1 MQMPV
6 MAKGV
11 FIAALYGLVGIL
23 RQGAKPFTTGSALCR
38 GQETLDPS
46 QEPFKRRPFVSA
58 VNAENCF
65 DCIVFPTVSPPER
78 SRVPHVGQEAP
89 SSRFST
95 RSSADLS

>member
-46 QEPFKRRPFVSA
+46 QESVKRRPFVSA
-58 VNAENCF
+58 VNAENYF
-65 DCIVFPTVSPPER
+65 DCTVFPTMFPSER
-78 SRVPHVGQEAP
+78 PRVPRVRQAAL